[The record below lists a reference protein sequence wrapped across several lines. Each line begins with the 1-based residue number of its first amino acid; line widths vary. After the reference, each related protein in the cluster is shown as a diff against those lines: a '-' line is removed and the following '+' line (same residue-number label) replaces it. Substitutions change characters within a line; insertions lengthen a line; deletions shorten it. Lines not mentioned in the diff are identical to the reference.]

1 MGACKPNEGHRFLL
15 LWQRSARLMEAEI
28 KWRGHGAPLQSHLT
42 GAISYNRQRIG
53 SNSTQQ
59 STCWFM
65 QMGLIRNDAALT
77 EAGVVMPCQFELVLS
92 SNDGEVRGRY
102 TTS

>member
-1 MGACKPNEGHRFLL
+1 
-15 LWQRSARLMEAEI
+15 MEAEI